1 MGQYLPMIVFTA
13 MVVGAIGLVV
23 LLASAARRRAG
34 KCAAPDRLPP
44 VAYSVDEIG
53 RDAADH

>member
-23 LLASAARRRAG
+23 LLALAGAALVKYLR
-34 KCAAPDRLPP
+34 
-44 VAYSVDEIG
+44 S
-53 RDAADH
+53 